1 MLFWW
6 SIVHG
11 TRTQHFL
18 TGDRFGIIREVEI
31 EYDPVIKDVD
41 RVDKGINDLPLV
53 FRAAHV
59 TLAEFFKPEPNP
71 LTGQDGLFQ
80 LFFQNAGVQGFFPGF
95 QLVQPLLGGRG
106 QDALFNGFQKVCEP
120 FLRIPE
126 LLFQNRQPG
135 VLLLLGFHDQI
146 YQPFDDFIAEDHL
159 NGGVH
164 HEPLQR
170 LLADGFQ
177 VAVRLAVALGVAA
190 LVVIVGVSH
199 VAGAAFATHQGAALA
214 TEQLSGQQIAH
225 ILFCRPTVGDPVL
238 LETLLNPVEQIL
250 VNNSRNA
257 ARRHNVLVAV
267 FADVAAVAEDLEEAV
282 LYERLPGAG
291 TQAALIQGCCN
302 LLSRFAVGVPGED
315 LLHDGSRFRVD
326 MVQPVLLADGEAQRH
341 HTAVVLALEGVFA
354 LTARHFQGEFGGIVF
369 RHANQHT
376 LHHNAFRPLRDGF
389 HGRHQMDTVL
399 FQLVLVVHGIEPI
412 PGKAVQLPDQNYVE
426 DFLSAVLDHPLKV
439 WAVIRFGRVG
449 TVNVGADHGDAVL
462 LGVVFAVAQLSFNGR
477 FALAVGRIAGVDH
490 SSHGCI
496 SLVARSGCLYS
507 IESSAACQQ
516 SASRLKFENY
526 ETQRKREEQE
536 SSRGHKFS
544 ILENIVPFRDCTSA
558 TLPHF

>member
-1 MLFWW
+1 VLFWW
-6 SIVHG
+6 SIVHS

-18 TGDRFGIIREVEI
+18 TGDRFGIVRKVEI
-31 EYDPVIKDVD
+31 EYDPVIKNVD

-146 YQPFDDFIAEDHL
+146 YQLFDDFIVKNHL

-225 ILFCRPTVGDPVL
+225 ILFCRPTVGDLVL
-238 LETLLNPVEQIL
+238 LETLLHPVEQVL
-250 VNNSRNA
+250 VNNGRNA
-257 ARRHNVLVAV
+257 ARCHDVFIAVLAY
-267 FADVAAVAEDLEEAV
+267 VAAVPEDLEEAV
-282 LYERLPGAG
+282 LHERLPGAG
-291 TQAALIQGCCN
+291 TQTALVQGCCD
-302 LLSRFAVGVPGED
+302 LLGRFAVGIPAED
-315 LLHDGSRFRVD
+315 FLHDGSRLRVD
-326 MVQPVLLADGEAQRH
+326 MVQPVLLANGEAQRH

-412 PGKAVQLPDQNYVE
+412 PGKAVQLPDQNHIE
-426 DFLSAVLDHPLKV
+426 DFLRAVLYHPLEV
-439 WAVIRFGRVG
+439 RAVIRLGRVG
-449 TVNVGADHGDAVL
+449 TVDVGADHGDTVL
-462 LGVVFAVAQLSFNGR
+462 LGVVLAIAQLSFNGR

-490 SSHGCI
+490 GGHGCT
-496 SLVARSGCLYS
+496 SL
-507 IESSAACQQ
+507 
-516 SASRLKFENY
+516 
-526 ETQRKREEQE
+526 
-536 SSRGHKFS
+536 H
-544 ILENIVPFRDCTSA
+544 TS
-558 TLPHF
+558 FWRYFV

>member
-1 MLFWW
+1 M
-6 SIVHG
+6 
-11 TRTQHFL
+11 
-18 TGDRFGIIREVEI
+18 
-31 EYDPVIKDVD
+31 
-41 RVDKGINDLPLV
+41 

-95 QLVQPLLGGRG
+95 QLVQPLLSGRS
-106 QDALFNGFQKVCEP
+106 QDALFNGFQKICQP
-120 FLRIPE
+120 LLCIPE
-126 LLFQNRQPG
+126 LVFQNGQAG
-135 VLLLLGFHDQI
+135 VLLLLGFHNQI
-146 YQPFDDFIAEDHL
+146 YQPFDDFIAENHL
-159 NGGVH
+159 DGSVH
-164 HEPLQR
+164 HEPFQR
-170 LLADGFQ
+170 LLADSLQ
-177 VAVRLAVALGVAA
+177 VTVRLAVALGVAA

-238 LETLLNPVEQIL
+238 LETLLHPVEQIL

-302 LLSRFAVGVPGED
+302 FLSRFAVGVPGED

-326 MVQPVLLADGEAQRH
+326 MVQPVLLANGEAQRND
-341 HTAVVLALEGVFA
+341 TAVVLALEGIFA
-354 LTARHFQGEFGGIVF
+354 LTARYFQGKFGGIIF
-369 RHANQHT
+369 CHADQHT
-376 LHHNAFRPLRDGF
+376 LHHNAFRPLRNGF

-412 PGKAVQLPDQNYVE
+412 PGKAVQLPDQNHIE
-426 DFLSAVLDHPLKV
+426 DFLRAVLYHPLEV
-439 WAVIRFGRVG
+439 RTVIRFGRVG
-449 TVNVGADHGDAVL
+449 TVNVGTDHGDAVL

-477 FALAVGRIAGVDH
+477 FALAVGRIAGVDYGG
-490 SSHGCI
+490 HGCT

-516 SASRLKFENY
+516 SASRLKCENY

>member
-6 SIVHG
+6 SIVHS

-18 TGDRFGIIREVEI
+18 TGDRLGIVREVEV

-80 LFFQNAGVQGFFPGF
+80 LFFQNAGVQSFFPGF
-95 QLVQPLLGGRG
+95 QFVQPLLGGRG
-106 QDALFNGFQKVCEP
+106 QDALFNGFQKVCQP
-120 FLRIPE
+120 LLCIPE
-126 LLFQNRQPG
+126 LVFQNRQSG
-135 VLLLLGFHDQI
+135 VLLLLGFHNQI
-146 YQPFDDFIAEDHL
+146 YQLFDDFIAENHL
-159 NGGVH
+159 NGSLH
-164 HEPLQR
+164 HEPFQR
-170 LLADGFQ
+170 LFADSFQ
-177 VAVRLAVALGVAA
+177 VAVRLAVAFGVAA

-214 TEQLSGQQIAH
+214 TEQLGGQQIAH

-238 LETLLNPVEQIL
+238 LETLLHPVEQIL
-250 VNNSRNA
+250 VNNGRNA

-282 LYERLPGAG
+282 LHERLPGAG
-291 TQAALIQGCCN
+291 TQTALVQGCCD
-302 LLSRFAVGVPGED
+302 LLGRFAVGVPAED
-315 LLHDGSRFRVD
+315 FLHDGSRLRVD
-326 MVQPVLLADGEAQRH
+326 MVQPVLLANGEAQRH

-399 FQLVLVVHGIEPI
+399 FQLVLVVHGIEPV
-412 PGKAVQLPDQNYVE
+412 PGKAVQLPDQNHIE
-426 DFLSAVLDHPLKV
+426 DFLCTVLYHPLEIR
-439 WAVIRFGRVG
+439 AVIRLGRVG
-449 TVNVGADHGDAVL
+449 TVDVGADHGDTVL
-462 LGVVFAVAQLSFNGR
+462 LGVVLAIAQLSFNGR
-477 FALAVGRIAGVDH
+477 FALAVG
-490 SSHGCI
+490 
-496 SLVARSGCLYS
+496 
-507 IESSAACQQ
+507 
-516 SASRLKFENY
+516 
-526 ETQRKREEQE
+526 
-536 SSRGHKFS
+536 
-544 ILENIVPFRDCTSA
+544 
-558 TLPHF
+558 

>member
-80 LFFQNAGVQGFFPGF
+80 LFFQNAGVQSFFPGF
-95 QLVQPLLGGRG
+95 QFVQPLLGGRG
-106 QDALFNGFQKVCEP
+106 QDTLFNGFQKICQP
-120 FLRIPE
+120 LLCIPE
-126 LLFQNRQPG
+126 LVFQNGQAG
-135 VLLLLGFHDQI
+135 VLLLLGFHNQI
-146 YQPFDDFIAEDHL
+146 YQPFDDFIAENHL
-159 NGGVH
+159 DGSLH
-164 HEPLQR
+164 HEPFQR
-170 LLADGFQ
+170 LFADGFQ
-177 VAVRLAVALGVAA
+177 IAVRLAVAFGFAA

-199 VAGAAFATHQGAALA
+199 VACAAFAAHEGTALA
-214 TEQLSGQQIAH
+214 AEQLGGQQIAH
-225 ILFCRPTVGDPVL
+225 ILFCRATVGDLVL
-238 LETLLNPVEQIL
+238 LETLLHPVEQIL

-257 ARRHNVLVAV
+257 ARRHDVLISVFTDVTAV
-267 FADVAAVAEDLEEAV
+267 PENLEEAV
-282 LYERLPGAG
+282 LHERLPGAG
-291 TQAALIQGCCN
+291 AQPSLIQGGCDF
-302 LLSRFAVGVPGED
+302 LGRLAVGVPGED
-315 LLHDGSRFRVD
+315 LLHNGSRLRVD
-326 MVQPVLLADGEAQRH
+326 MVQSVLLANGEAQRND
-341 HTAVVLALEGVFA
+341 TAVVLALEGIFA

-412 PGKAVQLPDQNYVE
+412 PGKAVELPDQNHIE
-426 DFLSAVLDHPLKV
+426 DFLRAVLDHPLKV
-439 WAVIRFGRVG
+439 RAVIRFGRVG
-449 TVNVGADHGDAVL
+449 TVNVGADHSDAVL
-462 LGVVFAVAQLSFNGR
+462 LGVVLAVAQLSLNGR
-477 FALAVGRIAGVDH
+477 FTLAVG
-490 SSHGCI
+490 
-496 SLVARSGCLYS
+496 
-507 IESSAACQQ
+507 
-516 SASRLKFENY
+516 
-526 ETQRKREEQE
+526 
-536 SSRGHKFS
+536 
-544 ILENIVPFRDCTSA
+544 
-558 TLPHF
+558 